1 MPCGDL
7 MRIRLRHALPAAGAA
22 VVAAVAAVVLVPGA
36 DAAITAS
43 PLVNPVSGKCLSV
56 SGGGSANGTQVVI
69 WTCTGGANRAWTSTA
84 ASELRV
90 TIGGVTKC
98 LDASGGGT
106 ASGTKLVIWTCTGRA
121 SQKWKLNTN
130 RTITGTPAGKC
141 VDINRN
147 GTANGTIVQL
157 WTCKTAS
164 NNNQRWTVGGGTL
177 PPSPSRSASLTLT
190 PFCTGGPAFLPA
202 PAVFGF
208 VTVPVRPLPRARDR
222 CSALSS
228 SSSTRS
234 SSISSS
240 SSSSSSARASSS
252 TTSSRRSSTASSPR
266 RFRLATSRPLPS
278 NLRIVSRGSNA
289 WPRLPRLPRRLRPAL
304 EWPARCGRPVREPV
318 EPSAQGRQDSN
329 LQPAV
334 LETAALP
341 IAPHPC
347 AGIELPPRARRG
359 RGPNTPR
366 ATSVRVTAPLS
377 QPPCNRMLRAHR
389 VGPLPGLP
397 CRRTSSFGAPKHG
410 ARLGEHLLPVTGGRD
425 VQLDVP

>member
-130 RTITGTPAGKC
+130 
-141 VDINRN
+141 
-147 GTANGTIVQL
+147 GTIVQL

-177 PPSPSRSASLTLT
+177 PPSPSRSAS
-190 PFCTGGPAFLPA
+190 PSPSPTGSVLPSPGATCPVKSRPAGKVLQGYWENWDGAANGVHP
-202 PAVFGF
+202 PLGW
-208 VTVPVRPLPRARDR
+208 VPITDSRIAGHGYNVINAAFPVIRSDDGARDGVR
-222 CSALSS
+222 H
-228 SSSTRS
+228 
-234 SSISSS
+234 
-240 SSSSSSARASSS
+240 
-252 TTSSRRSSTASSPR
+252 RRQRHVRLDLGGVPADHQEVR
-266 RFRLATSRPLPS
+266 RQ
-278 NLRIVSRGSNA
+278 
-289 WPRLPRLPRRLRPAL
+289 RPAL
-304 EWPARCGRPVREPV
+304 VAEH
-318 EPSAQGRQDSN
+318 
-329 LQPAV
+329 AV
-334 LETAALP
+334 LQREHVRLLGRLVLGRYGSRVHRAEQLP
-341 IAPHPC
+341 
-347 AGIELPPRARRG
+347 ERR
-359 RGPNTPR
+359 
-366 ATSVRVTAPLS
+366 
-377 QPPCNRMLRAHR
+377 
-389 VGPLPGLP
+389 
-397 CRRTSSFGAPKHG
+397 
-410 ARLGEHLLPVTGGRD
+410 
-425 VQLDVP
+425 

>member
-130 RTITGTPAGKC
+130 RTITGTPSGKC

-157 WTCKTAS
+157 WTCKTAPAGPAS
-164 NNNQRWTVGGGTL
+164 SATRSGCRSTWEA
-177 PPSPSRSASLTLT
+177 RSAS
-190 PFCTGGPAFLPA
+190 
-202 PAVFGF
+202 
-208 VTVPVRPLPRARDR
+208 ARW
-222 CSALSS
+222 C
-228 SSSTRS
+228 
-234 SSISSS
+234 
-240 SSSSSSARASSS
+240 
-252 TTSSRRSSTASSPR
+252 
-266 RFRLATSRPLPS
+266 
-278 NLRIVSRGSNA
+278 
-289 WPRLPRLPRRLRPAL
+289 
-304 EWPARCGRPVREPV
+304 
-318 EPSAQGRQDSN
+318 
-329 LQPAV
+329 
-334 LETAALP
+334 
-341 IAPHPC
+341 
-347 AGIELPPRARRG
+347 
-359 RGPNTPR
+359 
-366 ATSVRVTAPLS
+366 
-377 QPPCNRMLRAHR
+377 
-389 VGPLPGLP
+389 
-397 CRRTSSFGAPKHG
+397 
-410 ARLGEHLLPVTGGRD
+410 
-425 VQLDVP
+425 